1 MSGIFVLI
9 PLISGHH
16 IQPNLD
22 SMTDTDTEQEL
33 DLKGELKRRYYNVKA
48 LVFDGARDAK
58 IKKEFREFTSFVI
71 RNMREIVEQD
81 IDKWVQAMHSEMED
95 RLYTVDVAVVPHTRR
110 PKKKVEP
117 SLTETP
123 KKTEEDYV
131 PPAELTPPD
140 STKKPKATRVPKTPK
155 TPKALKTPKIPK
167 VSKPTEDLKVDTSLT
182 EAPKSQVSPHD
193 YYVPPEELPLPEPTK
208 KPKATRVPK
217 TPKTP
222 KIPKV
227 SKPTEE
233 LKVNTSLTEAP
244 KSQVSPHDYYVP
256 PEELPLPEPTKKS
269 KVLKTPKVPKT
280 TKSATISGTSQGSE
294 ISGFPPIPPGAK
306 VSPVV
311 NPNVPQDIPF
321 QQFTAAENL
330 YSQMAEMQKET
341 KKKSEKM
348 GVRKWR
354 PEMETEQPFPY
365 GSYQNQAIQGP
376 PNWTDIYTDEEHFG
390 TDKSDFD
397 AIEDGLP
404 ADELAKL
411 NLTSLKKT
419 GTFLGQG
426 SFGVVIEV
434 TANQKSQTT
443 GKATYKKLTLACKI
457 LNPKPRQSKGG
468 KLFGVR
474 AAAKGII
481 NEMRTV
487 CQLDHPNILKHYG
500 AIEVADRKT
509 GFPYSTIL
517 ILMEKCNCNLHDIRP
532 KPGWTADLIK
542 VWFRDIL
549 KALQYL
555 HEEKKLAHLDIH
567 TGNILVKFGPRIAIN
582 NPLAKIMTN
591 SSFKLAD
598 FGLVLPVNAQL
609 KYRAGNKKIRAPEI
623 DSLQANDLSMCDIYS
638 LSLATSLYVDGIL
651 EEPLPA
657 EAIALLK
664 KMVDID
670 PTKRCSASEALE
682 DPWLKE

>member
-9 PLISGHH
+9 SLISGLH

-33 DLKGELKRRYYNVKA
+33 DLKGELKRRYDNVKA

-71 RNMREIVEQD
+71 KHMREIVEQD
-81 IDKWVQAMHSEMED
+81 IDKWVQAMHSEIED
-95 RLYTVDVAVVPHTRR
+95 RLYTFDVAVVPQTRR

-131 PPAELTPPD
+131 PPAELTPPE

-155 TPKALKTPKIPK
+155 TLKTPKILK

-208 KPKATRVPK
+208 KPKATKVPK

-233 LKVNTSLTEAP
+233 LKVDTSFTEAP

-269 KVLKTPKVPKT
+269 KVLKTPKTPKVPKT
-280 TKSATISGTSQGSE
+280 TKSATISGTSQGTE

-397 AIEDGLP
+397 AIEEGLP

-411 NLTSLKKT
+411 NLTGLKKT
-419 GTFLGQG
+419 GTILGQG
-426 SFGVVIEV
+426 HFGQVIEV

-457 LNPKPRQSKGG
+457 LNPLGG
-468 KLFGVR
+468 TPFEVR
-474 AAAKGII
+474 HAAKQMTE
-481 NEMRTV
+481 EMRTV
-487 CQLDHPNILKHYG
+487 CQLDHPNILMHYG
-500 AIEVADRKT
+500 AIEVADRQT

-517 ILMEKCNCNLHDIRP
+517 ILMEKCNCNLNEIRK
-532 KPGWTADLIK
+532 KPGWTSDLIK

-555 HEEKKLAHLDIH
+555 HEEKRLAHLDLH

-582 NPLAKIMTN
+582 NPLDKIVNN

-598 FGLVLPVNAQL
+598 FGFVLPVNAQL
-609 KYRAGNKKIRAPEI
+609 KHRVGRRKIRAPEA
-623 DSLQANDLSMCDIYS
+623 DSLQANDLSVCDIYS
-638 LSLATSLYVDGIL
+638 LSFTTSMYVLTIL
-651 EEPLPA
+651 KEPLPA

-664 KMVDID
+664 KMVDKD

>member
-9 PLISGHH
+9 PLISVLH

-33 DLKGELKRRYYNVKA
+33 DLKGELKRRYDNVKA

-71 RNMREIVEQD
+71 KHMREIVEQD
-81 IDKWVQAMHSEMED
+81 IDKWVQAMHSEIED
-95 RLYTVDVAVVPHTRR
+95 RLYTFDVVVVPQTRR

-131 PPAELTPPD
+131 PPAELTPPE

-155 TPKALKTPKIPK
+155 TPKALKTPKTPKIPK
-167 VSKPTEDLKVDTSLT
+167 VSKPTEELKVDTSLI
-182 EAPKSQVSPHD
+182 EAPKSQGSLQED
-193 YYVPPEELPLPEPTK
+193 YVPPDKLPLPEPTK

-217 TPKTP
+217 TPK
-222 KIPKV
+222 IPK
-227 SKPTEE
+227 
-233 LKVNTSLTEAP
+233 
-244 KSQVSPHDYYVP
+244 
-256 PEELPLPEPTKKS
+256 
-269 KVLKTPKVPKT
+269 TPRVPKT
-280 TKSATISGTSQGSE
+280 TKSATISGTSQGTE

-311 NPNVPQDIPF
+311 NPNVPKDIPF

-330 YSQMAEMQKET
+330 YSQMAKMQKIT

-365 GSYQNQAIQGP
+365 GSYQDQAIQGP
-376 PNWTDIYTDEEHFG
+376 PNWTDIYTDLEHFG
-390 TDKSDFD
+390 TDLYGYDCD
-397 AIEDGLP
+397 AIEEGLP

-411 NLTSLKKT
+411 NLTGLKKT

-434 TANQKSQTT
+434 TANKKSQTT

-457 LNPKPRQSKGG
+457 LNPKPRQPKRG
-468 KLFGVR
+468 KPFGVR
-474 AAAKGII
+474 PAAKQIL

-517 ILMEKCNCNLHDIRP
+517 ILMEKCNCDLDTIQR
-532 KPGWTADLIK
+532 KRGWTADLVK

-555 HEEKKLAHLDIH
+555 HEEKKWAHLDLH
-567 TGNILVKFGPRIAIN
+567 TGNILVKFGPRITIT
-582 NPLAKIMTN
+582 NPLAKIVNN

-598 FGLVLPVNAQL
+598 FGFVLPVNAQL
-609 KYRAGNKKIRAPEI
+609 KHRVGNKKIRAPEV

-638 LSLATSLYVDGIL
+638 LSTAISLYVDGIL
-651 EEPLPA
+651 KEPLPA

-664 KMVDID
+664 KMADID